1 VTGRSIGLVFLLAL
15 LWGSSYPQFKIAV
28 ETIPP
33 LTLGAL
39 RAFFGGLL
47 LLLLLGREIPAL
59 WRSDIPL
66 RTYVVQALFNC
77 VIAWVLVAW
86 ASQTIDSS
94 LAAVLNSLSPIF
106 TFVITWGIT
115 RHEPATARKFV
126 GVLLGLAGVFVI
138 IGIDAL
144 RGIGKHTA
152 AEIACVLGSLS
163 YAIAAVTGRR
173 FSRTSPL
180 VPAAGATLVAAAI
193 MIPLALAIDRPWTL
207 APSMRSLLA
216 MAGLTVF
223 STVAAF
229 IVYFRLLATVGSIGT
244 TAQAYLRI
252 LVGVG
257 FGVLLLGESLPASLI
272 AGVVLVVAGV
282 VAMTLPHRKR
292 SPRVAA

>member
-1 VTGRSIGLVFLLAL
+1 MRGRSLGLVFLLAL

-39 RAFFGGLL
+39 RAFLGGLL
-47 LLLLLGREIPAL
+47 LLMLLGRQAPAL

-66 RTYVVQALFNC
+66 RSYVVQALFNC
-77 VIAWVLVAW
+77 VIPWVLIAW
-86 ASQTIDSS
+86 AVQTIDSS
-94 LAAVLNSLSPIF
+94 LATVLNSLSPIF
-106 TFVITWGIT
+106 TFLLTWAIT

-144 RGIGKHTA
+144 RGIGKHTL
-152 AEIACVLGSLS
+152 AEIACVLGSLA
-163 YAIAAVTGRR
+163 YAIAAIVGRR
-173 FSRTSPL
+173 FASFSPL
-180 VPAAGATLVAAAI
+180 VPAAGSALVAAVI
-193 MIPLALAIDRPWTL
+193 MIPLALAFEAPWTL
-207 APSMRSLLA
+207 QPSMRSMLA
-216 MAGLTVF
+216 TAGLTVF

-257 FGVLLLGESLPASLI
+257 LGVALLGEKLPASLI
-272 AGVVLVVAGV
+272 AGIVLVVAGV
-282 VAMTLPHRKR
+282 VAMTMPQRR
-292 SPRVAA
+292 